1 MLSIKNFEKKYGN
14 SDEPVLSIHDCK
26 IEKGIYW
33 IKGANGT
40 GKTSLLKSIAG
51 LIPFEGSILVDG
63 CDINKNRMA
72 YLQQVN
78 YAEAE
83 PQYPLFLSGKD
94 LIDFYRS
101 TKKGNF
107 PDSLLNSLGVEKF
120 MHKKTSTYSS
130 GMLKKLSLVLA
141 FIGSPTLILLD
152 EPLIALDVAAV
163 EVLQSAI
170 RQYHQEGVYFII
182 TSHQLFNNELVSCT
196 TNLLL
201 QEKTLQPETI

>member
-1 MLSIKNFEKKYGN
+1 MLTITNFQKKYGT
-14 SDEPVLSIHDCK
+14 SKEPVLFIHNCK

-33 IKGANGT
+33 IKGANGS

-51 LIPFEGSILVDG
+51 LIPFEGNIAVNG
-63 CDINKNRMA
+63 CDIKHNRMA
-72 YLQQVN
+72 FLQQVN

-83 PQYPLFLSGKD
+83 PQYPLFLSGKE

-107 PDSLLNSLGVEKF
+107 PDSLLSNLGVEKF
-120 MHKKTSTYSS
+120 MHQKTSTYSS

-141 FIGSPTLILLD
+141 FIGNPTLILLD

-163 EVLQSAI
+163 DVLQSTI
-170 RQYHQEGVYFII
+170 RQYNQADVSFII
-182 TSHQLFNNELVSCT
+182 TSHQLFNNELISCT

-201 QEKTLQPETI
+201 QEKSLQQETI

>member
-1 MLSIKNFEKKYGN
+1 MLTITNFQKKYGT
-14 SDEPVLSIHDCK
+14 STEPVLSINDCK

-51 LIPFEGSILVDG
+51 LIPFEGSIAVDG
-63 CDINKNRMA
+63 CDINHNRMA

-83 PQYPLFLSGKD
+83 PQYPLFLSGKE

-107 PDSLLNSLGVEKF
+107 PDSLLSNLGVEKF
-120 MHKKTSTYSS
+120 MHQKTSTYSS

-141 FIGSPTLILLD
+141 FIGNPTLILLD

-163 EVLQSAI
+163 DVLQAAI
-170 RQYHQEGVYFII
+170 RQYHQADVSFII
-182 TSHQLFNNELVSCT
+182 TSHQLFNNELISCT

-201 QEKTLQPETI
+201 QEKSLQQETI

>member
-1 MLSIKNFEKKYGN
+1 MLTITNFQKKYGT
-14 SDEPVLSIHDCK
+14 STEPVLSINDCK

-51 LIPFEGSILVDG
+51 LIPFEGSIAVDG
-63 CDINKNRMA
+63 CDINHNRMA

-83 PQYPLFLSGKD
+83 PQYPLFLSGKE

-107 PDSLLNSLGVEKF
+107 PDSLLSNLGVEKF
-120 MHKKTSTYSS
+120 MHQKTSTYSS

-141 FIGSPTLILLD
+141 FIGNPTLILLD

-163 EVLQSAI
+163 DVLQAEI
-170 RQYHQEGVYFII
+170 RQYHQADVSFII
-182 TSHQLFNNELVSCT
+182 TSHQLFNNELIRGT

-201 QEKTLQPETI
+201 QEKSLQQETI

>member
-1 MLSIKNFEKKYGN
+1 MLTIKNFQKKYGT
-14 SDEPVLSIHDCK
+14 SSEPVLFIDDY
-26 IEKGIYW
+26 ILEKGIYW
-33 IKGANGT
+33 IKGSNGS

-51 LIPFEGSILVDG
+51 LIPFEGNIAVDG
-63 CDINKNRMA
+63 CDINHNRRA

-107 PDSLLNSLGVEKF
+107 PDSLLGNLGVEKF
-120 MHKKTSTYSS
+120 MGQKTATYSS

-141 FIGSPTLILLD
+141 FIGNPTLVLLD

-170 RQYHQEGVYFII
+170 RQYNQAGVSFII
-182 TSHQLFNNELVSCT
+182 TSHQLFNNELISCT

-201 QEKTLQPETI
+201 QEKSLQQETI

>member
-14 SDEPVLSIHDCK
+14 SDEPVLSIHDCN

-51 LIPFEGSILVDG
+51 LIPFDGNIVVDG
-63 CDINKNRMA
+63 LDINHNRMA

-107 PDSLLNSLGVEKF
+107 PDTLLNNLGVEKF

-141 FIGSPTLILLD
+141 FIGTPTLILLD

-170 RQYHQEGVYFII
+170 RQYHQQGVSFII

>member
-1 MLSIKNFEKKYGN
+1 MLTITNFQKKYGT
-14 SDEPVLSIHDCK
+14 SLEPVLSIIECK
-26 IEKGIYW
+26 IDNGIYW
-33 IKGANGT
+33 IKGENGS

-51 LIPFEGSILVDG
+51 LIPFEGNITVAG
-63 CDINKNRMA
+63 CAINLNRMT

-83 PQYPLFLSGKD
+83 PQYPLFLSGKE

-101 TKKGNF
+101 AKKGNF
-107 PDSLLNSLGVEKF
+107 PETLIHDLGVEKF
-120 MHKKTSTYSS
+120 MHQKTSTYSS

-141 FIGSPTLILLD
+141 FIGKPTLVLLD

-163 EVLQSAI
+163 EVLQAAI
-170 RQYHQEGVYFII
+170 RQYNQSGVSFII
-182 TSHQLFNNELVSCT
+182 TSHQLFNNELISCT

-201 QEKTLQPETI
+201 HEKSLVQETI

>member
-14 SDEPVLSIHDCK
+14 SDEPVLSIHDCN

-33 IKGANGT
+33 VKGANGT

-51 LIPFEGSILVDG
+51 LIPFDGNIVVDG
-63 CDINKNRMA
+63 LDIKHNRMA
-72 YLQQVN
+72 YLKQVN

-83 PQYPLFLSGKD
+83 PQYPVFLSGKD

-107 PDSLLNSLGVEKF
+107 PDSLLNNLGVEKF
-120 MHKKTSTYSS
+120 MRKKTSTYSS

-163 EVLQSAI
+163 EILQSAI
-170 RQYHQEGVYFII
+170 RQYHQQGVSFII

>member
-1 MLSIKNFEKKYGN
+1 MLNITNFQKKYGT
-14 SDEPVLSIHDCK
+14 SKEPVVSIPDCK
-26 IEKGIYW
+26 LEKGIYW
-33 IKGANGT
+33 IKGTNGS

-51 LIPFEGSILVDG
+51 LIPFEGNILVDG
-63 CDINKNRMA
+63 CDIKNNRMD

-83 PQYPLFLSGKD
+83 PQYPLFLTGKE

-107 PDSLLNSLGVEKF
+107 PDSLLSNLGIEKF
-120 MHKKTSTYSS
+120 MHQKTSTYSS

-141 FIGSPTLILLD
+141 FIGNPTLVLLD

-163 EVLQSAI
+163 EVLQAAI
-170 RQYHQEGVYFII
+170 RQYNQTGVSFII
-182 TSHQLFNNELVSCT
+182 TSHQLFNNELISCT

-201 QEKTLQPETI
+201 QEKSLQLKSI

>member
-14 SDEPVLSIHDCK
+14 SDEPVLSIHDCN

-51 LIPFEGSILVDG
+51 LIPFDGNIVVDG
-63 CDINKNRMA
+63 LDINHNRMA

-107 PDSLLNSLGVEKF
+107 PDSLLTNLGVEKF

-163 EVLQSAI
+163 EVLQATI
-170 RQYHQEGVYFII
+170 RQYHQEGVSFII